1 MIFATC
7 TLPHSKRHKIT
18 VHLFGN
24 GPSPAIEPFGLRKTV
39 DNGEEKYGKAAR
51 DFFQRNFYKD
61 DGLDGLTSHSTEAET
76 ISLVRNPQGM
86 LATANLTLHKV
97 VANSVAITEAIPAED
112 CAKNVKDLDLHYDV
126 LPAQ

>member
-1 MIFATC
+1 MLHVHYHIVSARTGF
-7 TLPHSKRHKIT
+7 KRHKIT

-24 GPSPAIEPFGLRKTV
+24 RPSPAIEPFGLRKTV
-39 DNGEEKYGKAAR
+39 DNGEEKDVR
-51 DFFQRNFYKD
+51 DFFYRNFYKD
-61 DGLDGLTSHSTEAET
+61 DGLTSHSTEAET

-97 VANSVAITEAIPAED
+97 VAKSVAITEAIPAED